1 MSADSI
7 SSRPSFS
14 LPLAS
19 PFRTGADGVF
29 GRPSASPGGIGIP
42 VIVVTGFL
50 GAGKTTLIRA
60 LLGSPEGA
68 NSAVVV
74 NEFGEIGIDDALL
87 RESSDATVLLGN
99 GCVCCRHSSE
109 LEATLRGLFV
119 DRSRGALP
127 SFERVLIETS
137 GLADPGPILQSFL
150 AERGGLQRMYGL
162 QQVVTVID
170 AVNGE
175 ANLKGFVEARQQAA
189 LADMIVITKTDLA
202 MPSQIERLQA
212 RIRDLNP
219 AARIVPAS
227 GRNAAKA
234 MLGGS
239 LTNALDDRAT
249 TGHTEHSA
257 GIGSFV
263 LTFEAPLDWRA
274 FSLAMQILAALRGP
288 DLLRVKGLLT
298 VAGTAGPVAVHYVRH
313 LVHPPTELK
322 AWPDGERRSRLV
334 FITRNITKQ
343 AVADLFAA
351 TFRLQTE
358 TTEDHSD
365 G

>member
-1 MSADSI
+1 LK
-7 SSRPSFS
+7 PSFS
-14 LPLAS
+14 LSLAS
-19 PFRTGADGVF
+19 PFRTGAGGIF
-29 GRPSASPGGIGIP
+29 GRPSAALGGIGIP
-42 VIVVTGFL
+42 VTVVTGFL

-60 LLGSPEGA
+60 LLDSPEGA

-109 LEATLRGLFV
+109 LEATLRGLFL
-119 DRSRGALP
+119 DRSRGVLP

-150 AERGGLQRMYGL
+150 AERGLHRMYGL
-162 QQVVTVID
+162 QQVVAVID
-170 AVNGE
+170 VVNGE
-175 ANLKGFVEARQQAA
+175 ANIDGFAEARQQAA
-189 LADMIVITKTDLA
+189 LADLIVITKTDLA
-202 MPSQIERLQA
+202 APSQVESLQIH
-212 RIRDLNP
+212 IRDLNR
-219 AARIVPAS
+219 AAKIVTAS
-227 GRNAAKA
+227 GRDAAKA

-239 LTNALDDRAT
+239 LVNALDDRAAT
-249 TGHTEHSA
+249 AHTEHSA
-257 GIGSFV
+257 GIASFV
-263 LTFEAPLDWRA
+263 LTFDAPLDWRA
-274 FSLAMQILAALRGP
+274 FSLAMQTLAALRGP
-288 DLLRVKGLLT
+288 DLLRVKGLLS

-313 LVHPPTELK
+313 LAHPPTELK
-322 AWPDGERRSRLV
+322 NWPDGERRSRLV

-351 TFRLQTE
+351 TFRLRHS
-358 TTEDHSD
+358 TEDHSD